1 MPTWG
6 SSSSQRLSPP
16 PATVVQVLLV
26 VYPFLWLQLYL
37 FLFKQRAKKL
47 GPASRGAKKE

>member
-1 MPTWG
+1 MHAFLAI
-6 SSSSQRLSPP
+6 SSRPF
-16 PATVVQVLLV
+16 PALQVLLV

-47 GPASRGAKKE
+47 GGERRRNAQKTD